1 MENVRKKYIDLWL
14 IQSITPQVAHLLPL
28 MCDVNFKI
36 VVIVSKKHG
45 QELLIKRVH
54 DKSIIGNIS

>member
-1 MENVRKKYIDLWL
+1 MAS

-45 QELLIKRVH
+45 QELLIKVVVH